1 MYGRPLAACNH
12 LATGAGG
19 LHRNEVRPMITT
31 PTHEQITAL
40 AAAVR
45 GNTPNPRAARPGCAC
60 ARHDRLRTVNRGP
73 GGRGGRR
80 GSGIGGGIGGR
91 RVGAGSAPKRPTTGG
106 RRLTPL

>member
-45 GNTPNPRAARPGCAC
+45 GNTLTRMQRDQAALVLGMIGSA
-60 ARHDRLRTVNRGP
+60 LRTAAQAVEGADGDP
-73 GGRGGRR
+73 ASAAASVAGEWEPGRR
-80 GSGIGGGIGGR
+80 R
-91 RVGAGSAPKRPTTGG
+91 NARLLAGAG
-106 RRLTPL
+106 